1 MSLSSLL
8 SDLSGRSSKRFVVLL
23 LAAVDKASEGAAL
36 VERAASGDLT
46 AAQAYDLMYDVE
58 HQGDELRRQLVV
70 LMNRSL
76 ITPIDRED
84 LNRLSNSIDTVLD
97 TLRDCLSLWREFEM
111 GESPVILPLA
121 VVIVAALVRLRT
133 AVEIVVESPGSIA
146 SMSLDAKKTGINSV
160 RKTHDVQLAALY
172 KMPEADYPRPLL
184 DQTRDLLRRL
194 DVVGLRL
201 TESADYLA
209 DAAVK
214 RAEG

>member
-1 MSLSSLL
+1 MSLFRLL
-8 SDLSGRSSKRFVVLL
+8 SDLSGRSNKRFVDML

-36 VERAASGDLT
+36 VERTASGDLT
-46 AAQAYDLMYDVE
+46 AAQAFDLMYDVE
-58 HQGDELRRQLVV
+58 HQGDELRRQLVL

-111 GESPVILPLA
+111 GKSPVILPVA
-121 VVIVAALVRLRT
+121 VVIVQALFHFRAAI
-133 AVEIVVESPGSIA
+133 EIVVESPGSIA
-146 SMSLDAKKTGINSV
+146 SKSLDAKKAGINPV

-172 KMPEADYPRPLL
+172 RMPISECSQTLK

-201 TESADYLA
+201 TETANYLA

-214 RAEG
+214 RADG